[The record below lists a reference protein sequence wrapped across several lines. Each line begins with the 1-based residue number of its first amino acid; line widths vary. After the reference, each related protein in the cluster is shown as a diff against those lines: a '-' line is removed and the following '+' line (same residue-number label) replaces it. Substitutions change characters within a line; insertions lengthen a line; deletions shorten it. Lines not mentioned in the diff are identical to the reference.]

1 MIYLIFA
8 ILFSASLAL
17 ALRISETF
25 SDNRYGILVGNYVT
39 CLVVAFVLLPDKNI
53 FAAGSRTAVLT
64 GIVNGFLFTGN
75 LVLMQKCIRENG
87 AVLSSAF
94 AKLGIVIPI
103 TASILFLGEIPTLF
117 QLVGIVLVIVAIWVI
132 NSEGDRGCGRRRR
145 MGSAGLLLVLFVV
158 SGMADGMSKVTERIG
173 ERRFDALFLFYTFLT
188 ALVLTIIL
196 AFFEQQRTRRKI
208 GKMDFLSGVA
218 VGFPN
223 YFSTSLLLAS
233 VSRLPAFIVY
243 PSFSVGTILVVSFVS
258 VLVLGDPISRRQ
270 IGGCGIILVALALLN
285 L

>member
-94 AKLGIVIPI
+94 AKLGIVIPV

-117 QLVGIVLVIVAIWVI
+117 QLVVIVAIWVI

-196 AFFEQQRTRRKI
+196 AFLERQRTRRKI

>member
-1 MIYLIFA
+1 M
-8 ILFSASLAL
+8 
-17 ALRISETF
+17 
-25 SDNRYGILVGNYVT
+25 
-39 CLVVAFVLLPDKNI
+39 VAFVLLPDKNI

-94 AKLGIVIPI
+94 CEAWYRDSGHGEYPV
-103 TASILFLGEIPTLF
+103 LGEIPTLF

-173 ERRFDALFLFYTFLT
+173 ERRFDALFCCS
-188 ALVLTIIL
+188 I
-196 AFFEQQRTRRKI
+196 R
-208 GKMDFLSGVA
+208 S
-218 VGFPN
+218 
-223 YFSTSLLLAS
+223 
-233 VSRLPAFIVY
+233 
-243 PSFSVGTILVVSFVS
+243 
-258 VLVLGDPISRRQ
+258 
-270 IGGCGIILVALALLN
+270 
-285 L
+285 

>member
-39 CLVVAFVLLPDKNI
+39 CLVVAFILLPDKNI

-94 AKLGIVIPI
+94 AKLGIVIPV

-132 NSEGDRGCGRRRR
+132 NSEGTAAADADGGWVRRDFCSFYCRQRYGRRDVQGNGEDRR
-145 MGSAGLLLVLFVV
+145 ETV
-158 SGMADGMSKVTERIG
+158 
-173 ERRFDALFLFYTFLT
+173 
-188 ALVLTIIL
+188 
-196 AFFEQQRTRRKI
+196 
-208 GKMDFLSGVA
+208 
-218 VGFPN
+218 
-223 YFSTSLLLAS
+223 
-233 VSRLPAFIVY
+233 
-243 PSFSVGTILVVSFVS
+243 
-258 VLVLGDPISRRQ
+258 
-270 IGGCGIILVALALLN
+270 
-285 L
+285 

>member
-1 MIYLIFA
+1 MIYLIFV

-94 AKLGIVIPI
+94 AKLGIVIPV

-188 ALVLTIIL
+188 ALVL
-196 AFFEQQRTRRKI
+196 AFLEQQRTRRKI

-243 PSFSVGTILVVSFVS
+243 PSFSVGTILVVSLVS

>member
-94 AKLGIVIPI
+94 AKLGIVIPV

-132 NSEGDRGCGRRRR
+132 NSGPRLRTQTEDGFGGTSARFICRQRYGRRDVQGNGEDRR
-145 MGSAGLLLVLFVV
+145 ETV
-158 SGMADGMSKVTERIG
+158 
-173 ERRFDALFLFYTFLT
+173 
-188 ALVLTIIL
+188 
-196 AFFEQQRTRRKI
+196 
-208 GKMDFLSGVA
+208 
-218 VGFPN
+218 
-223 YFSTSLLLAS
+223 
-233 VSRLPAFIVY
+233 
-243 PSFSVGTILVVSFVS
+243 
-258 VLVLGDPISRRQ
+258 
-270 IGGCGIILVALALLN
+270 
-285 L
+285 

>member
-39 CLVVAFVLLPDKNI
+39 CLVVAFILLPDKNI

-94 AKLGIVIPI
+94 AKLGIVIPV

-158 SGMADGMSKVTERIG
+158 SGMADVKYMDRIVW
-173 ERRFDALFLFYTFLT
+173 Y
-188 ALVLTIIL
+188 IISEFMWNL
-196 AFFEQQRTRRKI
+196 RKI
-208 GKMDFLSGVA
+208 EQVMQTFGSIPGVFA
-218 VGFPN
+218 H
-223 YFSTSLLLAS
+223 
-233 VSRLPAFIVY
+233 IQ
-243 PSFSVGTILVVSFVS
+243 
-258 VLVLGDPISRRQ
+258 D
-270 IGGCGIILVALALLN
+270 
-285 L
+285 

>member
-39 CLVVAFVLLPDKNI
+39 CLVVAFILLPDKNI

-94 AKLGIVIPI
+94 AKLGIVIPV

-158 SGMADGMSKVTERIG
+158 SGMADVKYMDRIVW
-173 ERRFDALFLFYTFLT
+173 Y
-188 ALVLTIIL
+188 IISEFMRNL
-196 AFFEQQRTRRKI
+196 RKIEQFMHSSSPVFSSSRLKTRRSA
-208 GKMDFLSGVA
+208 GYA
-218 VGFPN
+218 C
-223 YFSTSLLLAS
+223 A
-233 VSRLPAFIVY
+233 
-243 PSFSVGTILVVSFVS
+243 
-258 VLVLGDPISRRQ
+258 
-270 IGGCGIILVALALLN
+270 
-285 L
+285 

>member
-39 CLVVAFVLLPDKNI
+39 CLVVAFILLPDKNI

-87 AVLSSAF
+87 AVLSS
-94 AKLGIVIPI
+94 LGIVIPV

>member
-1 MIYLIFA
+1 MIYLILA

-25 SDNRYGILVGNYVT
+25 SDNRYGILLGNYVT
-39 CLVVAFVLLPDKNI
+39 CMVVAFILLPDKNI
-53 FAAGSRTAVLT
+53 FATGSRTAIFT
-64 GIVNGFLFTGN
+64 GILNGLLFTGN

-94 AKLGIVIPI
+94 AKLGIVIPVA
-103 TASILFLGEIPTLF
+103 ASILFLGEIPTLF
-117 QLVGIVLVIVAIWVI
+117 QLVGIVLVVAAIWLI
-132 NSEGDRGCGRRRR
+132 NSEGERGYGRRRR
-145 MGSAGLLLVLFVV
+145 TASGGLLLLLFVL
-158 SGMADGMSKVTERIG
+158 SGMTDGMSKVTERIG
-173 ERRFDALFLFYTFLT
+173 ERRFDALYLFYTFFT
-188 ALVLTIIL
+188 ALVITAIL
-196 AFFEQQRTRRKI
+196 AFLEQQKTRRKI
-208 GKMDFLSGVA
+208 GKVDFLSGVA

-233 VSRLPAFIVY
+233 VSKLPAFIVY

-270 IGGCGIILVALALLN
+270 IGGCGVILVALALLN

>member
-39 CLVVAFVLLPDKNI
+39 CLVVAFILLPDKNI

-94 AKLGIVIPI
+94 AKLGIVIPV

-158 SGMADGMSKVTERIG
+158 SGMVTERIG

>member
-94 AKLGIVIPI
+94 AKLGIVIPV

-158 SGMADGMSKVTERIG
+158 SGMADGMSKVTERSARDG
-173 ERRFDALFLFYTFLT
+173 LCVVF
-188 ALVLTIIL
+188 VLYVPDRTGSDDNSG
-196 AFFEQQRTRRKI
+196 FFEQQRTRRKI

-233 VSRLPAFIVY
+233 VSRLPAYIVY

-258 VLVLGDPISRRQ
+258 VLVIGDPISRRQ

>member
-94 AKLGIVIPI
+94 AKLGIVIPV

-158 SGMADGMSKVTERIG
+158 SGMADVKYMDRIVW
-173 ERRFDALFLFYTFLT
+173 Y
-188 ALVLTIIL
+188 IISEFMWNL
-196 AFFEQQRTRRKI
+196 RKI
-208 GKMDFLSGVA
+208 EQVMQTFGSIPGVFA
-218 VGFPN
+218 H
-223 YFSTSLLLAS
+223 
-233 VSRLPAFIVY
+233 IQ
-243 PSFSVGTILVVSFVS
+243 
-258 VLVLGDPISRRQ
+258 D
-270 IGGCGIILVALALLN
+270 
-285 L
+285 

>member
-1 MIYLIFA
+1 M
-8 ILFSASLAL
+8 
-17 ALRISETF
+17 
-25 SDNRYGILVGNYVT
+25 T
-39 CLVVAFVLLPDKNI
+39 CLVVAFILLPDKNI

-94 AKLGIVIPI
+94 AKLGILIPV
-103 TASILFLGEIPTLF
+103 TASILFLGEIPTIF
-117 QLVGIVLVIVAIWVI
+117 QLFGIVLVVVAIWVL
-132 NSEGDRGCGRRRR
+132 NSEGDRGYGHRRR
-145 MGSAGLLLVLFVV
+145 MGAGGLLLVLFVV

-196 AFFEQQRTRRKI
+196 AFLEQQRTRRKI

>member
-39 CLVVAFVLLPDKNI
+39 CLVVAFVLLSDKNI

-94 AKLGIVIPI
+94 AKLGIVIPV

-158 SGMADGMSKVTERIG
+158 SGMADVKYMDRIVW
-173 ERRFDALFLFYTFLT
+173 Y
-188 ALVLTIIL
+188 IISEFMWNL
-196 AFFEQQRTRRKI
+196 RKI
-208 GKMDFLSGVA
+208 EQVMQTFGSIPGVFA
-218 VGFPN
+218 H
-223 YFSTSLLLAS
+223 
-233 VSRLPAFIVY
+233 IQ
-243 PSFSVGTILVVSFVS
+243 
-258 VLVLGDPISRRQ
+258 D
-270 IGGCGIILVALALLN
+270 
-285 L
+285 